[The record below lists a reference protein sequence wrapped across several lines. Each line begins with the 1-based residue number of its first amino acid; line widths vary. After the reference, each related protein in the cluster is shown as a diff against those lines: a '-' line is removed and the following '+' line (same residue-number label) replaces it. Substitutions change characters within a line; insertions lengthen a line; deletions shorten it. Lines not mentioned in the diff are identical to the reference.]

1 MFSLFKNDLKQLKN
15 VIVIFIGCLLLNYL
29 IGVIS
34 FDKDVIKIMFYLTV
48 FIFSLIIPM
57 FNLRYLFNS
66 TKQTH
71 FNSLPLTRIQGF
83 IVHYLSGIICL
94 IIPAVICCWVMK
106 LNCINLLLLV
116 FIYYSLVN
124 LTAYCTTSFIT
135 NIILILAIILI
146 PIVLYL
152 SLFAIFTTYVR
163 GVVFDGLSLDV
174 VKYLLP
180 FIGFIIDI
188 KNVIE
193 LKEILVYLSYIL
205 IVLFLAIC
213 ACKYRRLENNYHGFS
228 YKFVAN
234 VIVLLI
240 IVSVSWGIL
249 SIIEM
254 SHVTVKEFIAL
265 NIIITLI
272 VVFIIQFIRYR
283 KIRYGLYVL
292 QTIII
297 SIVTTCIFFSS
308 MDYIENYIPSSI
320 KAVAINPM
328 LNNQNIKLKE
338 QQSINKIVNIHQQLL
353 TSKDGNYEINV
364 TYYTN
369 RTKVVRKYDVNKKTF
384 NNVLNEIDDNLLK
397 SWLNESYQLLK
408 VLDQN
413 IELEVYDENTAYSIE
428 DIELFKSILKTKL
441 NDFKN
446 DHTLINKIEYVSG
459 YNNVDVIKNRTI
471 KTFMYYPNDPI
482 ALTIKEINKIKAN

>member
-1 MFSLFKNDLKQLKN
+1 MFSLFKNDLKQLKH
-15 VIVIFIGCLLLNYL
+15 VMVIFIGCLLLDYL
-29 IGVIS
+29 IGIMS
-34 FDKDVIKIMFYLTV
+34 FEKDVIKIMFYLTV

-57 FNLRYLFNS
+57 INLKYLFNS

-94 IIPAVICCWVMK
+94 IIPAIIYCWIMK

-135 NIILILAIILI
+135 NIILLLAIILI

-152 SLFAIFTTYVR
+152 SLSGIFTTYIR
-163 GVVFDGLSLDV
+163 GVIFDGLSLNL

-180 FIGFIIDI
+180 FVGFITDI
-188 KNVIE
+188 KNVID
-193 LKEILVYLSYIL
+193 LKEILAYLSYIL
-205 IVLFLAIC
+205 IILFLAVC

-240 IVSVSWGIL
+240 IVSISWGIL
-249 SIIEM
+249 AIIGM
-254 SHVTVKEFIAL
+254 SYVTVKEFIAL
-265 NIIITLI
+265 NVIITLI

-283 KIRYGLYVL
+283 KIKYGLYVL
-292 QTIII
+292 QTIVI
-297 SIVTTCIFFSS
+297 SIITTCIFFTS
-308 MDYIENYIPSSI
+308 MDYIENYIPKSI

-328 LNNQNIKLKE
+328 FNSQNIMIKD

-369 RTKVVRKYDVNKKTF
+369 NAKVVRQYDVNQKTF

-397 SWLNESYQLLK
+397 SWLSESYRLLK
-408 VLDQN
+408 ALDQN
-413 IELEVYDENTAYSIE
+413 SELEVYDENTGYFIE

-446 DHTLINKIEYVSG
+446 DQTLLNKIEYASG
-459 YNNVDVIKNRTI
+459 YTNINVIKNETI
-471 KTFMYYPNDPI
+471 KTFWRYSNDPI
-482 ALTIKEINKIKAN
+482 ALAIKEINKIKAN